1 MFEGDDFTYWKI
13 FMKVY
18 PEAMDVGIFRT
29 DTQVFQNI
37 RISSTLLVMRYIM
50 RTVMQTPTKSLYRPL

>member
-18 PEAMDVGIFRT
+18 LEAIDVGIFRA

-37 RISSTLLVMRYIM
+37 RISSNLLVMRYIM
-50 RTVMQTPTKSLYRPL
+50 RSGMQTPKKIFI

>member
-18 PEAMDVGIFRT
+18 PKAMDVGIFRA